1 MSETSIR
8 RPHRRFSE
16 DFKLSVLTD
25 YYSSGLSCNSISRKY
40 NLSAGCLLRW
50 LKLHPFS
57 EVSVSLRPE
66 ERKRLEL
73 MSQNL
78 PHPPAAGSLEARIAA
93 LESENQR
100 LKAALEY
107 SELRVE
113 AFSMAI
119 DYYNKQEW
127 LYRMKRPK
135 GTQETRELI
144 SCIVDF

>member
-1 MSETSIR
+1 
-8 RPHRRFSE
+8 
-16 DFKLSVLTD
+16 
-25 YYSSGLSCNSISRKY
+25 
-40 NLSAGCLLRW
+40 
-50 LKLHPFS
+50 
-57 EVSVSLRPE
+57 
-66 ERKRLEL
+66 

-144 SCIVDF
+144 SCIVDFNNNRRPHMCIGMRTSAQMRAESLSAA

>member
-57 EVSVSLRPE
+57 EFSVSLHPKADCSGTQEASE
-66 ERKRLEL
+66 EIVHSLRKRLKEMCTTL
-73 MSQNL
+73 V
-78 PHPPAAGSLEARIAA
+78 
-93 LESENQR
+93 
-100 LKAALEY
+100 K
-107 SELRVE
+107 
-113 AFSMAI
+113 
-119 DYYNKQEW
+119 
-127 LYRMKRPK
+127 
-135 GTQETRELI
+135 
-144 SCIVDF
+144 